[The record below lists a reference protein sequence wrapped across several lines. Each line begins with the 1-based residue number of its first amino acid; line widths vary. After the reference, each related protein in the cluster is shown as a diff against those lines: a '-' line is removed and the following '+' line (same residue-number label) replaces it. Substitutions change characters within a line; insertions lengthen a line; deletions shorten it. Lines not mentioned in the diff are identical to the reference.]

1 MRRPLLAVGIILTA
15 GSLTF
20 PSGTAAQRGLT
31 GEKAAGAH
39 IIEGPALES
48 ATDSSAIIR
57 WTTNN
62 PGGSDLHYAIMHYG
76 TAPQNLARTS
86 RSPNRRNRNQPSM
99 TFRVRVDGLK
109 PGTTYYYSV
118 ESVQANGIP
127 DGVTSPVKRFTTPQ
141 HP

>member
-1 MRRPLLAVGIILTA
+1 MLRPLLAVGIILTA

-20 PSGTAAQRGLT
+20 PSGTAAEQSLAS
-31 GEKAAGAH
+31 EKAASVH

-62 PGGSDLHYAIMHYG
+62 PGGSDLHYAIVHYG
-76 TAPQNLARTS
+76 TAPQNLAARS
-86 RSPNRRNRNQPSM
+86 RSPNRRNRNHPSM
-99 TFRVRVDGLK
+99 TFRVRVDGLR
-109 PGTTYYYSV
+109 PGKTYHYWV
-118 ESVQANGIP
+118 ESVQANGIS
-127 DGVTSPVKRFTTPQ
+127 DRVTSPVNRFTTPQ